1 MLTHP
6 TIDKLHQLRCT
17 GMATALTEQLGSPAL
32 DALSFEER
40 IGLLADRELTE
51 RNSRQMTNRNRLRRA
66 KLRRAA
72 CVEDIDFRQT
82 PRGLDKDLVLSL
94 ADGRWIR
101 DRLNL
106 LITGPGG
113 GRKDVDCL
121 RAHRDRAPV
130 LAPAL
135 ERADP
140 QLDGPRRRRR
150 RRRRRGEARAPRRCG
165 SPCARA

>member
-51 RNSRQMTNRNRLRRA
+51 RNSRQMTNRLRRA

-72 CVEDIDFRQT
+72 CVEDIDFRQ
-82 PRGLDKDLVLSL
+82 PRAASTRTSSC
-94 ADGRWIR
+94 RWPM
-101 DRLNL
+101 D
-106 LITGPGG
+106 
-113 GRKDVDCL
+113 
-121 RAHRDRAPV
+121 A
-130 LAPAL
+130 
-135 ERADP
+135 
-140 QLDGPRRRRR
+140 
-150 RRRRRGEARAPRRCG
+150 G
-165 SPCARA
+165 SATASTY